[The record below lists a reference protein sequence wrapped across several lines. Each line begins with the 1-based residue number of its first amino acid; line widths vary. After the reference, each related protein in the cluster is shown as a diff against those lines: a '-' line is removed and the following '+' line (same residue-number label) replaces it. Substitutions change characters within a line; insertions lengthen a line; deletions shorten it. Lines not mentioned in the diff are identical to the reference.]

1 MTGLLMKEL
10 HVRAIF
16 SAAWWCVRACWLS
29 SGRTNSG
36 TSSTCRSRSSMTE
49 QLEAARSGNWFLDHD
64 LVIARLDKLSRDD
77 AVQAQLAQTDWDLI
91 VCDEAHK
98 LSATFF
104 GGEVRYT
111 KRYRLGHNRVG
122 QDQVKRLA
130 HALRQDSRALWR
142 GAARLPG

>member
-10 HVRAIF
+10 HVRGDLQRCLVVCPGMLAEQWQDELWDKFHLPFEI
-16 SAAWWCVRACWLS
+16 L
-29 SGRTNSG
+29 T
-36 TSSTCRSRSSMTE
+36 TD

-77 AVQAQLAQTDWDLI
+77 TVQAQLSQTDWDLI

-111 KRYRLGHNRVG
+111 KR
-122 QDQVKRLA
+122 
-130 HALRQDSRALWR
+130 
-142 GAARLPG
+142 